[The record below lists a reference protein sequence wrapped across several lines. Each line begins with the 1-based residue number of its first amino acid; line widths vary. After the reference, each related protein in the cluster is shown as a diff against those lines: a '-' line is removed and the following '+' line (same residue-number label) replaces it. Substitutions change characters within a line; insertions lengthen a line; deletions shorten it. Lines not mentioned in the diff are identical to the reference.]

1 MGHPRFRL
9 SFRSSFSGEH
19 LANAVS
25 LFNSQYSN
33 SITNT
38 HAFINTMVK
47 FYEASFSYDY
57 SFPAVTLAY
66 FLRYPNPYATHVLST
81 DVIDRHIDSETG
93 RLLTTRLHVK
103 RSKLPTAVLKLLP
116 KGVLG
121 NVSGGKSSSYILET
135 STIDLKEG
143 WMETESKNLDW
154 TAILSVIERQK
165 YRWNNGTGLAPAKI
179 EDINAGTTNV
189 TTTVMFRSRLG
200 DRIRAKVKKGEDAAV
215 LAAEELPPKKGFLA
229 SWSNGAIQRSIE
241 AIASRRTTDQ
251 LGKARE
257 GMTIVLERMKSGG
270 LVEVLEGM
278 RRDREA
284 GIPFKHAEA
293 SVTEK

>member
-1 MGHPRFRL
+1 
-9 SFRSSFSGEH
+9 
-19 LANAVS
+19 
-25 LFNSQYSN
+25 
-33 SITNT
+33 
-38 HAFINTMVK
+38 MVK
-47 FYEASFSYDY
+47 FYETSFSYDY
-57 SFPAVTLAY
+57 SLPQVTLAY

-81 DVIDRHIDSETG
+81 DVIDRHVDPETG

-116 KGVLG
+116 KSVLG

-143 WMETESKNLDW
+143 WMQTESKNLDW

-165 YRWNNGTGLAPAKI
+165 YQWNNGTGIAPAKI
-179 EDINAGTTNV
+179 EDINSGTTNV

-200 DRIRAKVKKGEDAAV
+200 DRIRAKVKKGEDYAPVTADDV
-215 LAAEELPPKKGFLA
+215 PPKKGFLA

-251 LGKARE
+251 LGKAKE
-257 GMTIVLERMKSGG
+257 GMTVVLERMKSGG
-270 LVEVLEGM
+270 LVGVLDGM

-284 GIPFKHAEA
+284 GGSLQHTE
-293 SVTEK
+293 SRVTEE